1 MRLSPNGTPVRV
13 QTGASVIVVDDAGR
27 ILMQQRQDDGTWS
40 YPGGRVEID
49 ETVED
54 AARREV
60 REECGLVV
68 GELSLLGVFS
78 GAPLN
83 HVYPDGNEVCGID
96 IVYVSRDYTG
106 TLTAEDGEARRVQ
119 QPRAEGH
126 QTGQQ
131 AGDGVG
137 NQHHGQA
144 GEGVGEEEASPGNG
158 QGVKAAHAAGPIQE
172 VPHRQGAQG
181 SVDQGEN
188 RHDGGQCPVEAG
200 GDIQRHEAADLEPLP
215 E

>member
-68 GELSLLGVFS
+68 GELSLLGVFI
-78 GAPLN
+78 API
-83 HVYPDGNEVCGID
+83 GGILISD
-96 IVYVSRDYTG
+96 FYICNLRHMGDMAELRIVSEEKPAH
-106 TLTAEDGEARRVQ
+106 TAQSVPANLEDLFLYHFADELERSNTHPKG
-119 QPRAEGH
+119 
-126 QTGQQ
+126 
-131 AGDGVG
+131 
-137 NQHHGQA
+137 
-144 GEGVGEEEASPGNG
+144 
-158 QGVKAAHAAGPIQE
+158 
-172 VPHRQGAQG
+172 GAQ
-181 SVDQGEN
+181 Q
-188 RHDGGQCPVEAG
+188 
-200 GDIQRHEAADLEPLP
+200 
-215 E
+215 

>member
-96 IVYVSRDYTG
+96 IVYVSHDYTG
-106 TLTAEDGEARRVQ
+106 TLTAEDGEARRVGFYPPDALP
-119 QPRAEGH
+119 QPISAMNAV
-126 QTGQQ
+126 QIQ
-131 AGDGVG
+131 AYLDSRM
-137 NQHHGQA
+137 
-144 GEGVGEEEASPGNG
+144 E
-158 QGVKAAHAAGPIQE
+158 
-172 VPHRQGAQG
+172 R
-181 SVDQGEN
+181 
-188 RHDGGQCPVEAG
+188 
-200 GDIQRHEAADLEPLP
+200 LP
-215 E
+215 